1 MSRRHLKGAFV
12 LTGVATLITVITLSS
27 LPVAIGN
34 DSTALPGRELPYDGH
49 GSLSV
54 LGDYVAVKVRPV
66 PAEEIVFEE
75 LDEKMRMQAARLER
89 PSDIR
94 FLLAEIASRSF
105 LLPLAPDQSSL
116 IRKKGVWTLG
126 PQPAKRRGRALLS
139 GEIIPLQ
146 PIVDESGTRYSFLDI
161 DGTLRISIDPDT
173 GATILY
179 GQDAQTGAQ
188 FEASFIMLTADQEAQ
203 ALALFTNQCT
213 ANCVNGTCTVEDCSP
228 PRVPLCYCDLGG
240 WPVCQCFDFGPE

>member
-34 DSTALPGRELPYDGH
+34 DSTALPGRELPYDGP
-49 GSLSV
+49 GRLSV
-54 LGDYVAVKVRPV
+54 LGDYVAVRVLPV
-66 PAEEIVFEE
+66 PAEIVFEE
-75 LDEKMRMQAARLER
+75 LGEGMRRLAARLER

-188 FEASFIMLTADQEAQ
+188 FEASFIMVTADQQAQ
-203 ALALFTNQCT
+203 ALALLTNQCT
-213 ANCVNGTCTVEDCSP
+213 ANCANGSCTVENCSP
-228 PRVPLCYCDLGG
+228 PRVPLCYCDLEG
-240 WPVCQCFDFGPE
+240 WPECFCYDFGPQ